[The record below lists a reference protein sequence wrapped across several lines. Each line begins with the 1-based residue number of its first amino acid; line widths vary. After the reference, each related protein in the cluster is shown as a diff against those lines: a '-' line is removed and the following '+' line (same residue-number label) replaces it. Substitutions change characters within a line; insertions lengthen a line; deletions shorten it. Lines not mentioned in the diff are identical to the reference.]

1 MFSAQPEI
9 SCHNRSGLRRS
20 AAGRRAESSNLS
32 ETFGRRVSGSSVG
45 SPASSLSS
53 SSSRQFH
60 RQRITRVNLRD
71 FIFYLEQERETSRSL
86 LLYRALLK

>member
-1 MFSAQPEI
+1 MAVFVRRQVISRNTADTAPEALR
-9 SCHNRSGLRRS
+9 NLWRPKWLAGVRS
-20 AAGRRAESSNLS
+20 NK
-32 ETFGRRVSGSSVG
+32 VSGSSVG
-45 SPASSLSS
+45 SPASSL